1 MRVGRAVLP
10 RLAPERSS
18 LGQGGLALH
27 GQGKAFAHTAHV
39 MRTME
44 AVAVAVS
51 QQEATLLVGETGTGK
66 STLVHHIADR
76 VSATL
81 TISTY
86 T

>member
-18 LGQGGLALH
+18 RGQGRLALQ

-66 STLVHHIADR
+66 STLVQHIADH

-81 TISTY
+81 TLTF